1 MRRRYEARDTIDP
14 ILLDNI
20 DEANEWLTGAPQNHE
35 DEQVYEGDDLDWGTV
50 SMAVGVE
57 ENIYGLR
64 ASSSS
69 STYKGKG
76 VASSSR
82 STLIDEVSEDE
93 EDDSQYNAINYDVV
107 EFENLEEE

>member
-1 MRRRYEARDTIDP
+1 MVNWSA
-14 ILLDNI
+14 
-20 DEANEWLTGAPQNHE
+20 QNHE

-64 ASSSS
+64 GSSSS
-69 STYKGKG
+69 YKGKG

-82 STLIDEVSEDE
+82 SLIDEDSEDE
-93 EDDSQYNAINYDVV
+93 EDDSQYNANIHEVV